1 MLRLKLRGIE
11 QKLNDSEHLSNSLQI
26 KFQKLQKDFK
36 QISKERDDFRD
47 LKEEKETEAE
57 KYRTMKIK
65 SLEVL
70 KTLFSE
76 ESPKLLSLRYME
88 LENSFI
94 EIIAAIIKKY
104 PSIEVIDLEGNF
116 ITDAGTKLLAE
127 IILFNEGNLNELNL
141 SYNKISAEGAWILV
155 QAIKARDETRF
166 KRIKRVVMTH
176 NLIEKSA
183 DIFLKAWEYFKP
195 IRDLFPN
202 NLLKISDLR
211 RASSNTATRMFTSAV
226 GNIKEVQDLLGII
239 ERIVIEEKRGI
250 NGNRG

>member
-1 MLRLKLRGIE
+1 
-11 QKLNDSEHLSNSLQI
+11 
-26 KFQKLQKDFK
+26 
-36 QISKERDDFRD
+36 
-47 LKEEKETEAE
+47 
-57 KYRTMKIK
+57 
-65 SLEVL
+65 
-70 KTLFSE
+70 
-76 ESPKLLSLRYME
+76 
-88 LENSFI
+88 
-94 EIIAAIIKKY
+94 
-104 PSIEVIDLEGNF
+104 
-116 ITDAGTKLLAE
+116 
-127 IILFNEGNLNELNL
+127 
-141 SYNKISAEGAWILV
+141 
-155 QAIKARDETRF
+155 
-166 KRIKRVVMTH
+166 MTH